1 MKKNPHASPSE
12 AQRLLPPPHPDEA
25 DTDLRDLVCERYSLG
40 VRLSDAEVTRI
51 RENGYTFYFMKLA
64 KSSRRLGG
72 RSFKK
77 LRDAGRL
84 DLTTEYVLFHRFRD
98 QLELETRRRIAAL
111 LAESVSHPHA
121 RWESRSQ
128 E

>member
-1 MKKNPHASPSE
+1 MKKNLHVQPLD
-12 AQRLLPPPHPDEA
+12 AQTRLPPLHPD
-25 DTDLRDLVCERYSLG
+25 DVDVVLRDLVCERHLLG
-40 VRLSDAEVTRI
+40 VRLSEAEMVRI
-51 RENGYTFYFMKLA
+51 RESGYTSYFMKLA

-77 LRDAGRL
+77 LRDVGRL

-98 QLELETRRRIAAL
+98 QLDLDIRRRIAAL

-121 RWESRSQ
+121 RWERQSQ
-128 E
+128 G